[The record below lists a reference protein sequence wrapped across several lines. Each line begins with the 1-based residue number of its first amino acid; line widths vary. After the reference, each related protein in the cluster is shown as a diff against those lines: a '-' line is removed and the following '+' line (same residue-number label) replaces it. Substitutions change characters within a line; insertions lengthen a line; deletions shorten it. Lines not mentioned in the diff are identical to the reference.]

1 MNIKTLLSI
10 CFAASLAA
18 CGGGSDD
25 SGSTA
30 NANADTGGTSSTL
43 GVAAKSLSYSDPS
56 GDGWR
61 LVKDASSTPTRIV
74 LNLVGPSKLT
84 SRGVGFNLRRGKG
97 VNFGTFTGGAYAVN
111 TGVFALTGTN
121 ANFESYAGTAADPVL
136 FVSAPL
142 KSGDVLST
150 GIFQKD
156 RTQSPKDL
164 TQPVVRVAVEL
175 ATSNGPD
182 GKTAVINSRSG
193 DVIPLAVVKA
203 KMIPDDIGA
212 LTDFMLSP
220 EVIAK
225 ARMVDISIDVGR
237 LVAR

>member
-1 MNIKTLLSI
+1 MHHIDSRLPR
-10 CFAASLAA
+10 A
-18 CGGGSDD
+18 CRRMRFQVGRLNGELRNRGQWSWRQLEQHA
-25 SGSTA
+25 GR
-30 NANADTGGTSSTL
+30 
-43 GVAAKSLSYSDPS
+43 P
-56 GDGWR
+56 DGIGQ
-61 LVKDASSTPTRIV
+61 V
-74 LNLVGPSKLT
+74 
-84 SRGVGFNLRRGKG
+84 RRGKG

-175 ATSNGPD
+175 ATSAGPD

-225 ARMVDISIDVGR
+225 AKMVDISIDVGR